1 MTEVFVEFDTS
12 VRGENGQRW
21 LPRVCGRVGDDGLWE
36 GWIEFTP
43 ASDADEPVRTS
54 RETQQPNRDDLM
66 YWAQGLTLAYLE
78 EALRRALDP
87 LHVHASR
94 NITAHPHFDGP
105 APRRPTPAGGITV
118 PRPVLN
124 PFEVYQQGED
134 ILLRELSALDVPR
147 VREIAV
153 GYGFLTPSN
162 ANGLNR
168 ERLVASIVSNV
179 RQAVPARERPDS
191 RAGD

>member
-12 VRGENGQRW
+12 VRGENGKHW

-43 ASDADEPVRTS
+43 ANDADEPVRTS
-54 RETQQPNRDDLM
+54 RETQQPNRNDLM
-66 YWAQGLTLAYLE
+66 YWAQGLTQGYLE
-78 EALRRALDP
+78 QALRRALQP
-87 LHVHASR
+87 HHVRMRRDATSY
-94 NITAHPHFDGP
+94 PHFDQP
-105 APRRPTPAGGITV
+105 APRRPTPTSLQSV

-124 PFEVYQQGED
+124 PFDVYQQGED
-134 ILLRELSALDVPR
+134 ILVRELSALDVSR

-153 GYGFLTPSN
+153 GYGFLTSAN
-162 ANGLNR
+162 AEASSR
-168 ERLVASIVSNV
+168 ERLVTSIVSGV
-179 RQAVPARERPDS
+179 RGGLPAGGPSDS

>member
-1 MTEVFVEFDTS
+1 MAEVLVEFDTS

-21 LPRVCGRVGDDGLWE
+21 MPRVCGRLGDDGLWE

-43 ASDADEPVRTS
+43 TSDSDEPVRTP

-66 YWAQGLTLAYLE
+66 YWAQGLTQAYLE
-78 EALRRALDP
+78 EALRRALEP
-87 LHVHASR
+87 PRVRAQR
-94 NITAHPHFDGP
+94 EVTAHPHFEQP
-105 APRRPTPAGGITV
+105 APRRPTPTGLPAV

-134 ILLRELSALDVPR
+134 ILRRELSALDVSL
-147 VREIAV
+147 VRDIVV

-162 ANGLNR
+162 ADSSSR
-168 ERLVASIVSNV
+168 ERLVASIVNSV
-179 RQAVPARERPDS
+179 RAAVPARGGQHSRP
-191 RAGD
+191 GY